1 VTNGQSSGRIL
12 SPTAKIMRRL
22 RFCAGV
28 LLSLSLAGSPLAL
41 DAQADSTLY
50 VVSYL
55 EATAASQGQVA
66 RMLQEL
72 AVASRKEGAGAVRY
86 EALRRTPESN
96 QFLLLEIW
104 KDQRALDAHAGAAH
118 TKRFREQVAPLLIA
132 PIDERLCAPTMVA
145 PLRASR
151 GTVYVVTHIDVPGT
165 SRDAALKMMKPFI
178 DQTRGER
185 GNVRFDLTHQSNRT
199 NHFTAIEAWADQKSA
214 DAHQTAQHTRTF
226 RREITPLLGALY
238 DQRWYRSIEAQP

>member
-1 VTNGQSSGRIL
+1 MRYLFSG
-12 SPTAKIMRRL
+12 
-22 RFCAGV
+22 AGV

-41 DAQADSTLY
+41 DGQTDSTLY

-66 RMLQEL
+66 KMLQEL
-72 AVASRKEGAGAVRY
+72 AAASRKEGAVRF
-86 EALRRTPESN
+86 EALQRVPESN

-104 KDQRALDAHAGAAH
+104 KDQRAFDMHNGAAH
-118 TKRFREQVAPLLIA
+118 TKSFREQVTPLLIA
-132 PIDERLCAPTMVA
+132 PIDERLCVATMVA

-165 SRDAALKMMKPFI
+165 SRDAALGLMDPFI
-178 DQTRGER
+178 DQTRSEP
-185 GNVRFDLTHQSNRT
+185 GNVRFDLVHQSNRT

-214 DAHQTAQHTRTF
+214 DVHELARHTRTF
-226 RREITPLLGALY
+226 RGGITPLLGALY
-238 DQRWYRSIEAQP
+238 DQRRYRPLEVQP

>member
-1 VTNGQSSGRIL
+1 
-12 SPTAKIMRRL
+12 MRCL
-22 RFCAGV
+22 LCCAGV
-28 LLSLSLAGSPLAL
+28 LLSLSLAGSTPAL
-41 DAQADSTLY
+41 EAQADSTLY

-55 EATAASQGQVA
+55 EATTASQGQVA

-72 AVASRKEGAGAVRY
+72 AVASRKEGAVRY
-86 EALRRTPESN
+86 EALQRTPESN

-104 KDQRALDAHAGAAH
+104 RDQRALDAHAGAAH
-118 TKRFREQVAPLLIA
+118 TKRFQEQVAPLLIA
-132 PIDERLCAPTMVA
+132 PIDERLCVATMVA
-145 PLRASR
+145 PLRESR

-226 RREITPLLGALY
+226 RREITPHLGALY

>member
-1 VTNGQSSGRIL
+1 
-12 SPTAKIMRRL
+12 MRRL
-22 RFCAGV
+22 LFCAGV
-28 LLSLSLAGSPLAL
+28 LLSLFLAGAPPAL
-41 DAQADSTLY
+41 EAQADSTLY

-72 AVASRKEGAGAVRY
+72 AVASRKEGAVRY

-104 KDQRALDAHAGAAH
+104 KDQRALDAHAGATH

-165 SRDAALKMMKPFI
+165 SRDAALRLMGPFI
-178 DQTRGER
+178 DQTRSEG
-185 GNVRFDLTHQSNRT
+185 GNVRFDLTHQKDRT